1 MSLMGGG
8 NNQQQMNIDVSG
20 IIDKLQRQI
29 DLLER
34 NLENQTQMIEVL
46 LRINMKELNIGPN
59 DIGPIVDEWNQRQ
72 SSKQSVRTGRINYG

>member
-1 MSLMGGG
+1 
-8 NNQQQMNIDVSG
+8 MNS
-20 IIDKLQRQI
+20 IIEKLQRQI

-72 SSKQSVRTGRINYG
+72 SSKNGVTTGRMSYG